1 MKRREKKKLAKL
13 KLQLVRQ
20 RWRTQPYENWEAS
33 DATISPQREWLTM
46 TRGKPASF
54 AQLFFSE
61 TEDEDLAGFDD
72 ELCR

>member
-1 MKRREKKKLAKL
+1 MPQFLRNETDSGNDARE
-13 KLQLVRQ
+13 
-20 RWRTQPYENWEAS
+20 
-33 DATISPQREWLTM
+33 
-46 TRGKPASF
+46 PASF